1 MKHWHDES
9 ILASERRWGQLGLA
23 CTDDALSLGHAS
35 LIERRGGCYIVRE
48 RDEIDRLLK
57 RAYEGEPPVD
67 RLMGGLATIARALN
81 AETSWRVEFGS
92 LKAMRS
98 QLRKNEG
105 FRTGDANTRA
115 AIAQRR
121 REAPAAGG

>member
-1 MKHWHDES
+1 MNQFWRLSD
-9 ILASERRWGQLGLA
+9 AGADNFGLA
-23 CTDDALSLGHAS
+23 CTDDGLSLGHAS

-67 RLMGGLATIARALN
+67 RFMGGLATVARAIN

-98 QLRKNEG
+98 QLRKNGG

-121 REAPAAGG
+121 RVAPAAGG

>member
-1 MKHWHDES
+1 MNQFWRLSD
-9 ILASERRWGQLGLA
+9 AGADNLGLA
-23 CTDDALSLGHAS
+23 CTDDGLSLGHAS

-57 RAYEGEPPVD
+57 RAYEGEPPAD
-67 RLMGGLATIARALN
+67 RFMGGLATVARAIN

-121 REAPAAGG
+121 RVAPAAGG